1 MKKEIILFMVDSIYK
16 DAFKEVSVILENT
29 DEELLSKIP
38 NKFIEFIK
46 NNMNTEYKTYLNPSI
61 DLDKQKLLKETEA
74 ILSLIYRSYF
84 ATDEEKNQFMY
95 TDEIE
100 LQKIEERK
108 KQEYKS
114 IDEIFNKKNDISKVM
129 LDNSLMVIPKE
140 NFIMKIIKKIK
151 AFFKINN

>member
-46 NNMNTEYKTYLNPSI
+46 NNMNTEYKADINPSI
-61 DLDKQKLLKETEA
+61 DLDKQRLLKETEA

-84 ATDEEKNQFMY
+84 STDEEKNQFMY

-114 IDEIFNKKNDISKVM
+114 IDEIFNKKNDISKVT

>member
-1 MKKEIILFMVDSIYK
+1 MVDSIYK

-46 NNMNTEYKTYLNPSI
+46 NNMNTEYKTDINPSI

-114 IDEIFNKKNDISKVM
+114 IDEIFNKKNDISEVM
-129 LDNSLMVIPKE
+129 LDNSLMIIPKE

>member
-1 MKKEIILFMVDSIYK
+1 MVDSIYK

-46 NNMNTEYKTYLNPSI
+46 NNMNTEYKADINPSI
-61 DLDKQKLLKETEA
+61 DLDKQRLLKETEA

-84 ATDEEKNQFMY
+84 STDEEKNQFMY

-114 IDEIFNKKNDISKVM
+114 IDEIFNKKNDISKVT

>member
-1 MKKEIILFMVDSIYK
+1 MVDSIYK